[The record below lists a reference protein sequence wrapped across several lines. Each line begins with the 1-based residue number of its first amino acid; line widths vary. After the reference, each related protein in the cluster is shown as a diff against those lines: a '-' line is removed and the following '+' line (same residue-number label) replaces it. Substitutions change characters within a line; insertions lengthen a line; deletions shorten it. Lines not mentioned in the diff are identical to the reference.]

1 MIPHNPVTPI
11 YYHLPKVHT
20 STTNPPGR
28 PIIAGIGSL
37 TSPLSEYIDFFLQK
51 YVVKL
56 DSYLKDSATL
66 ILLLKPITWQPDYWW
81 ASLDVT
87 ALYSNIKH
95 EHGISAVKTFLDNDP
110 DMPSSQQKFILDG
123 IRFILTH
130 NIFKFT
136 DQLFIQRCGTAMETK
151 FAPSYAN
158 LFMGKF
164 EKTMIMDSKWSDD
177 DLFFIW
183 KGDKSD
189 FDYFLIHLNSNDWG
203 LSFTGTITRNKLEH
217 LDIELTTN
225 NNCISPQ
232 RLSLN
237 RSTVIVYLIIKAL
250 ITKSGC

>member
-1 MIPHNPVTPI
+1 MNLYIIPYNPVTPI
-11 YYHLPKVHT
+11 YYHLPKVHKY
-20 STTNPPGR
+20 TTNTPGR

-37 TSPLSEYIDFFLQK
+37 TSPLSEYIEFFLQK
-51 YVVKL
+51 YVVEL

-95 EHGISAVKTFLDNDP
+95 EHGISAVKTYLDDDP

-130 NIFKFT
+130 NFFKFN
-136 DQLFIQRCGTAMETK
+136 DQMFIQRCGTAMGTK

-158 LFMGKF
+158 LFMSEV
-164 EKTMIMDSKWSDD
+164 EKTMIMESKWSENIMVYKRSID

-183 KGDKSD
+183 KGEKKGEKIS
-189 FDYFLIHLNSNDWG
+189 IHLNSNNWG
-203 LSFTGTITRNKLEH
+203 F
-217 LDIELTTN
+217 
-225 NNCISPQ
+225 
-232 RLSLN
+232 
-237 RSTVIVYLIIKAL
+237 
-250 ITKSGC
+250 